1 MRNNMMKYVAAAGLL
16 SVAVVAFPLMACQD
30 NVVYTSYQSVEID
43 GWDKTTTTV
52 YDVAHIKSAGN
63 YNEMIG
69 IRTND
74 KYPFMSLNLI
84 VEQTV
89 MPSGRQ
95 LTDTVDCQLADR
107 NGRKLG
113 HGQSLWLQII
123 PFRKLTLNKDDSLHI
138 NIRHNMRRNILRGV
152 SDIGLIIEKDD

>member
-1 MRNNMMKYVAAAGLL
+1 MMKYVAAAGLL
-16 SVAVVAFPLMACQD
+16 AVAVVVFPLMACQD

-43 GWDKTTTTV
+43 GWDKTTTTG
-52 YDVAHIKSAGN
+52 YDIAHIESDGN

-89 MPSGRQ
+89 MPSGRH
-95 LTDTVDCQLADR
+95 LTDTIDCQLTDR

-113 HGQSLWLQII
+113 HGQSLWLQIV

-138 NIRHNMRRNILRGV
+138 NIRHNMRRDILRGV